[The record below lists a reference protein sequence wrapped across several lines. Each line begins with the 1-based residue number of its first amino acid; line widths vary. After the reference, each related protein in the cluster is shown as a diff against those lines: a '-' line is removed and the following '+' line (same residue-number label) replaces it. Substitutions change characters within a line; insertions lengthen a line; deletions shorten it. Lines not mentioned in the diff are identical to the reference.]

1 MSTAQANA
9 FVIEITGITAG
20 LAVPER
26 GGYRFFA
33 ADARFA
39 GLDGSRF
46 GALDQIERAGRRHVR
61 SPAGAGRAAGL

>member
-9 FVIEITGITAG
+9 FVIEITGIAAG

-26 GGYRFFA
+26 GGYRFVA
-33 ADARFA
+33 ADHRFA

-46 GALDQIERAGRRHVR
+46 GALDQIERAGRRHIR
-61 SPAGAGRAAGL
+61 PAAE

>member
-1 MSTAQANA
+1 MSTAQTNA
-9 FVIEITGITAG
+9 FVIEITGIAAG

-26 GGYRFFA
+26 GGFRFYA

-46 GALDQIERAGRRHVR
+46 GALDQIERAGRRHIR
-61 SPAGAGRAAGL
+61 PTAE

>member
-1 MSTAQANA
+1 MSIAQANA

-26 GGYRFFA
+26 GGFRFYA
-33 ADARFA
+33 ADNRFA

-46 GALDQIERAGRRHVR
+46 GALDQIVRAGRRFTKEER
-61 SPAGAGRAAGL
+61 K

>member
-46 GALDQIERAGRRHVR
+46 GGLDQIERAGRRHVR
-61 SPAGAGRAAGL
+61 PPNGGIRTGY